1 MNICVVGGGKMGL
14 PLACK
19 FAQQAESVVVC
30 DINASIVASINRGE
44 CPIDEPG
51 VPELLA
57 RIFAEQRICATTD
70 TAQAVRNSQSVVV
83 IVPALLDERKRAD
96 LSLIESAAREIARGL
111 QPDTLIS
118 FETTVPVGSTRRR
131 LQPLLEKSGLRAGV
145 DFDLAYSPERVK
157 SLHVL
162 RNLGSIPKIVGG
174 VNERSAAQAAAFYA
188 RYLGAS
194 ILNVHT
200 LEASEYSKIAG
211 MVYRDVNIA
220 LSNELAA
227 YAELEGLDFEVVR
240 QAANTDE
247 EAGLLLPG
255 IGVGGHCTPVYPY
268 FLIHEA
274 AALGQPARISE
285 MARAIN
291 DEQPERAVKRVE
303 DCAGPL
309 RNRNVVVLGVTFRPG
324 VRAHICSPAFLLHDA
339 LRESGA
345 NILFH
350 DPLLTTDEIAAL
362 GLPSCAE
369 VAASRPE
376 VIILNTAHPEYR
388 QLDFGAL
395 AARGLRYVLDGRG
408 FFDSAQL
415 HQYAITHLVIG
426 RGMADPPLSIEKRIP
441 LSRPDVDWHEA
452 HAAAATIRTG
462 WLTQGSQ
469 LPLLES
475 EFAAYVNAPYA
486 CAVSS
491 GTAALHLALVAAR
504 IGHGDEV
511 ITVSHSFI
519 ATANSIVL
527 AGARPVFVDI
537 EPATFNIDPLRVE
550 EAITPRTKAI
560 LCVHQL
566 GMPCDIVLL
575 REIAARRHLL
585 LIEDAACAAG
595 SEIEIDGEWQR
606 IGRPHGLL
614 ACFSFHPR
622 KLLTCGE
629 GGMITTSDESLLGSL
644 QRLRNHGLSIAGG
657 RLAAAEVGY
666 NYRMNEIQAAM
677 LREQIRKLPSMLS
690 ERRRLVKEYRG
701 LLTPV
706 SGIVLPSEPD
716 WAKTNWQS
724 LCARLPAPG
733 MQSAVLAALDNAG
746 IECRPGISNAHQQPS
761 YRSSALTGS
770 LRHSENAA
778 ADCIM
783 LPLYPGLRS
792 ADIMKIVEVLAAAVT
807 QCSHALAGAAC

>member
-30 DINASIVASINRGE
+30 DINEAIVASINRGE

-57 RIFAEQRICATTD
+57 RAFAVQRISATTD
-70 TAQAVRNSQSVVV
+70 TGQAVRNCDAVVV

-96 LSLIESAAREIARGL
+96 LSLIESAARNIASGL
-111 QPDTLIS
+111 QPGTLVS
-118 FETTVPVGSTRRR
+118 FETTIPVGSTRRR
-131 LQPLLEKSGLRAGV
+131 LQPLLETSGLRAGI

-174 VNERSAAQAAAFYA
+174 VNERGAARAAAFYA
-188 RYLGAS
+188 QYLGAS

-211 MVYRDVNIA
+211 MVFRDVNIA

-227 YAELEGLDFEVVR
+227 YAELAGLDFELVR
-240 QAANTDE
+240 QAANTDG

-285 MARAIN
+285 MARTIN
-291 DEQPERAVKRVE
+291 DEQPERAVKRLE
-303 DCAGPL
+303 QYAGPL
-309 RNRNVVVLGVTFRPG
+309 RDRNVLVLGVAFRPD
-324 VRAHICSPAFLLHDA
+324 VRAHICSPAFLLHQA
-339 LRESGA
+339 LRAVGA
-345 NILFH
+345 KILFH
-350 DPLLTTDEIAAL
+350 DPLFTSDDIAEL
-362 GLPSCAE
+362 GLPGCTDIL
-369 VAASRPE
+369 AARPE
-376 VIILNTAHPEYR
+376 VIILNTAHPEYS

-395 AARGLRYVLDGRG
+395 AATGLRYVLDGRG
-408 FFDSAQL
+408 FFNSAQFAP
-415 HQYAITHLVIG
+415 YGISHLAIG
-426 RGMADPPLSIEKRIP
+426 RGITDPPVGIEKRIP

-462 WLTQGSQ
+462 WLTQGTQ
-469 LPLLES
+469 VPLLES
-475 EFAAYVNAPYA
+475 EFAAYVSAPYA

-491 GTAALHLALVAAR
+491 GTAALHLALLAAG

-537 EPATFNIDPLRVE
+537 EPATFNIDPLQVE
-550 EAITPRTKAI
+550 QAITPRTKAI
-560 LCVHQL
+560 LCVHQM
-566 GMPCDIVLL
+566 GMPCDIVSL

-595 SEIEIDGEWQR
+595 SEIDIDGEWQR

-629 GGMITTSDESLLGSL
+629 GGMVTTSDESLLARL
-644 QRLRNHGLSIAGG
+644 QRLRNHGLSTAAG
-657 RLAAAEVGY
+657 RSVATEVGY
-666 NYRMNEIQAAM
+666 NYRTTEIQAAM
-677 LREQIRKLPSMLS
+677 LRQQIQKLPSMIS
-690 ERRRLVKEYRG
+690 ERRRLVGEYRR
-701 LLTPV
+701 LLARV

-716 WAKTNWQS
+716 WAKANCQS
-724 LCARLPAPG
+724 LCAWLPAPG
-733 MQSAVLAALDNAG
+733 MQSAVLAALNDAG

-761 YRSSALTGS
+761 YRGIVLAGS
-770 LRHSENAA
+770 LPHSENAA
-778 ADCIM
+778 ADCII
-783 LPLYPGLRS
+783 LPLFSGLAS
-792 ADIMKIVEVLAAAVT
+792 ADIIRIVEVLAAAVT
-807 QCSHALAGAAC
+807 QCFPAPAGVAS